1 MQSDTTPGLTQG
13 VPGAPDDGHETAFLN
28 VEKHRSSLGERVL
41 DTLKQKPIGPHDGRE
56 PSGDNHGP
64 APDA

>member
-28 VEKHRSSLGERVL
+28 VEKHRSSLELANIVL
-41 DTLKQKPIGPHDGRE
+41 TPF
-56 PSGDNHGP
+56 
-64 APDA
+64 